1 MRLFF
6 SVGEPSGDLH
16 GANLIRALR
25 ATHPDWEFVGY
36 GGPRMAEA
44 GCQLH
49 ADLTQLAVM
58 WIARVLVNLHKFVG
72 LLWAA
77 DRVFRDERPD
87 AVVLID
93 YPGFNW
99 WIARRAK
106 ARGIPVFYY
115 GAPQIWAWASHRI
128 RKMQRYVDHVLCK
141 LPFEE
146 RWFNERGCRATY
158 VGHPYFD
165 ELRSRTLD
173 EAFVGRIAQQPGPL
187 VVLLPGSRTQE
198 VEANAPALLRAA
210 GKIAADGPE
219 ARFAIAVVVLE
230 RHIAIRQRVPRAR
243 FAVAAFN
250 ATQAAAVEQLAGRAS
265 LPVDVHVGRTPEL
278 ISAAACCLACSGSVS
293 LELLYHA
300 RPSVVLYQVGRVGYF
315 IQSLFRRSRYITLVN
330 LLSAERIDTARPA
343 WIYDPRDP
351 QDAHVLLPEYL
362 TCTDKSDALAE
373 HVVQWLRDPAA
384 RAERVARAAAA

>member
-1 MRLFF
+1 
-6 SVGEPSGDLH
+6 
-16 GANLIRALR
+16 
-25 ATHPDWEFVGY
+25 
-36 GGPRMAEA
+36 
-44 GCQLH
+44 
-49 ADLTQLAVM
+49 
-58 WIARVLVNLHKFVG
+58 
-72 LLWAA
+72 
-77 DRVFRDERPD
+77 
-87 AVVLID
+87 
-93 YPGFNW
+93 
-99 WIARRAK
+99 
-106 ARGIPVFYY
+106 
-115 GAPQIWAWASHRI
+115 
-128 RKMQRYVDHVLCK
+128 
-141 LPFEE
+141 
-146 RWFNERGCRATY
+146 
-158 VGHPYFD
+158 
-165 ELRSRTLD
+165 
-173 EAFVGRIAQQPGPL
+173 
-187 VVLLPGSRTQE
+187 LLPGSRTQE
-198 VEANAPALLRAA
+198 VEANAPDLLRAA
-210 GKIAADGPE
+210 GEIAADVPE
-219 ARFAIAVVVLE
+219 
-230 RHIAIRQRVPRAR
+230 AR

-384 RAERVARAAAA
+384 RAERVAALEALRERFGQGGASTRAAAYIAGELTGARAAAA